1 MTSCHGVKQPRNP
14 WSDGPEYVTQ
24 CAIQPGTN
32 FTYKV
37 IFSDEE
43 GTLWWHAHSDWTQS
57 SVHGAIIIMPAQGT
71 TYPFPQPGAEQV
83 IVLDLPRP
91 SSFVINGQPGG
102 IFNCSSE
109 TQYRLYVDYGKTYLL
124 RLINAAVS
132 SELFFAIA
140 DHNVTV
146 VGMDG
151 NYLKPISTSYLVIS
165 PGQTVNVL
173 LTANQPLGY
182 YYMAI
187 RQYVT
192 NGYPDVYPP
201 NTAIVEYRGNYTPPS
216 SRLSLRASFLHKHH
230 SSKCVLG
237 LSKELSQQRTPCIS
251 ANKHNSP
258 YVYSCFR
265 GRDPLQQES
274 MRNWNADGFAMN
286 NMTFLNTSTD
296 VLLAYYRWEDTV
308 VAEKLAMHIAD
319 VTERSV
325 FEEKH
330 NDNLIS
336 DGHCVLIFSQTRKML
351 NLIQIGI
358 DVEEKQRTIRNDIL
372 SFARR
377 YFSHHEMDFLAAISD
392 PEVQRQEFIKNISY
406 SADFPDFPLNY
417 YNFTGDNLPNSTAIP
432 TIATKVKMLNY
443 NETVQVVFQES
454 NVLRGAENHPM
465 HMHGYSFYVVGSG
478 PGNYDNVSNPK
489 TFNLVDPPQVN
500 TFRVPKNGWVA
511 IRFQANNPV

>member
-1 MTSCHGVKQPRNP
+1 MWH
-14 WSDGPEYVTQ
+14 YVTVGAV
-24 CAIQPGTN
+24 CTTRYLRFCI
-32 FTYKV
+32 V
-37 IFSDEE
+37 IEIHMCV
-43 GTLWWHAHSDWTQS
+43 GHS
-57 SVHGAIIIMPAQGT
+57 GC
-71 TYPFPQPGAEQV
+71 
-83 IVLDLPRP
+83 R
-91 SSFVINGQPGG
+91 
-102 IFNCSSE
+102 SE

-173 LTANQPLGY
+173 LTANQPLSY

-237 LSKELSQQRTPCIS
+237 PSKELSQLLSGILC
-251 ANKHNSP
+251 NKSQCEIGMQM
-258 YVYSCFR
+258 V
-265 GRDPLQQES
+265 
-274 MRNWNADGFAMN
+274 WAMN
-286 NMTFLNTSTD
+286 NMTFLNPSTD
-296 VLLAYYRWEDTV
+296 VLLAYYR
-308 VAEKLAMHIAD
+308 
-319 VTERSV
+319 
-325 FEEKH
+325 
-330 NDNLIS
+330 
-336 DGHCVLIFSQTRKML
+336 
-351 NLIQIGI
+351 
-358 DVEEKQRTIRNDIL
+358 
-372 SFARR
+372 
-377 YFSHHEMDFLAAISD
+377 
-392 PEVQRQEFIKNISY
+392 NISGVY

-443 NETVQVVFQES
+443 NETVQVVFQDS

-478 PGNYDNVSNPK
+478 PGNYDNVSDPK
-489 TFNLVDPPQVN
+489 TLNLVGH
-500 TFRVPKNGWVA
+500 RK
-511 IRFQANNPV
+511 

>member
-1 MTSCHGVKQPRNP
+1 MKP
-14 WSDGPEYVTQ
+14 WSKTAQKSMVRWTRIRHTVRYSTRNKLH
-24 CAIQPGTN
+24 IQSH
-32 FTYKV
+32 
-37 IFSDEE
+37 FSDEE

-71 TYPFPQPGAEQV
+71 TYPFPQPDAEQV
-83 IVLDLPRP
+83 IVLGTWYTFDVNKQLHYDLFVGADLPRP

-151 NYLKPISTSYLVIS
+151 NYLEPISTSYLVIS
-165 PGQTVNVL
+165 PGQTVNAL

-216 SRLSLRASFLHKHH
+216 SPVF
-230 SSKCVLG
+230 
-237 LSKELSQQRTPCIS
+237 LSKLPSYINITQANACLARLRSLAGKEHPVSVPINITHPMYIVVSVAGILCNKSQCEIGMQMGS
-251 ANKHNSP
+251 AT
-258 YVYSCFR
+258 
-265 GRDPLQQES
+265 
-274 MRNWNADGFAMN
+274 N
-286 NMTFLNTSTD
+286 NMTFLNPSTD
-296 VLLAYYRWEDTV
+296 VLLAYYR
-308 VAEKLAMHIAD
+308 
-319 VTERSV
+319 
-325 FEEKH
+325 
-330 NDNLIS
+330 
-336 DGHCVLIFSQTRKML
+336 
-351 NLIQIGI
+351 
-358 DVEEKQRTIRNDIL
+358 
-372 SFARR
+372 
-377 YFSHHEMDFLAAISD
+377 
-392 PEVQRQEFIKNISY
+392 NISGVY

-432 TIATKVKMLNY
+432 TIATMVKMLNY

-478 PGNYDNVSNPK
+478 PGSYDNVSDPN
-489 TFNLVDPPQVN
+489 TFNLVDPQQVN

-511 IRFQANNPV
+511 IRFQANNPGVWMRHCHVIRHLTWGMVTAFIVRDGGTPETSMLDPPPSMPSCGSPFRNYIHEFQNSEKELPLPDE

>member
-1 MTSCHGVKQPRNP
+1 MLVVNESFPGPEIRSHGVKQPRNP

-32 FTYKV
+32 LTYKV
-37 IFSDEE
+37 ISLTRKEPFGGMPTATGLRAVSMVPLSSCLHKAPLTHFPNQTQNKLLYSKPPLWFLKLHLPALSGFSVDLI
-43 GTLWWHAHSDWTQS
+43 GTWYTFDVNKQLHYDLF
-57 SVHGAIIIMPAQGT
+57 VGA
-71 TYPFPQPGAEQV
+71 
-83 IVLDLPRP
+83 DLPRP

-109 TQYRLYVDYGKTYLL
+109 TQYRLFVDYSKTYLL

-151 NYLKPISTSYLVIS
+151 NYLEPISTSYLVIS
-165 PGQTVNVL
+165 PGQTVNAL

-201 NTAIVEYRGNYTPPS
+201 NTAIVEYRANACLA
-216 SRLSLRASFLHKHH
+216 RLRSLA
-230 SSKCVLG
+230 G
-237 LSKELSQQRTPCIS
+237 KEHPVSVPINITHPMYIVVSVAGILCNKSQCEIGMQMGS
-251 ANKHNSP
+251 
-258 YVYSCFR
+258 
-265 GRDPLQQES
+265 
-274 MRNWNADGFAMN
+274 AMN
-286 NMTFLNTSTD
+286 NMTFLNPSTD
-296 VLLAYYRWEDTV
+296 VLLAYYR
-308 VAEKLAMHIAD
+308 
-319 VTERSV
+319 
-325 FEEKH
+325 
-330 NDNLIS
+330 
-336 DGHCVLIFSQTRKML
+336 
-351 NLIQIGI
+351 
-358 DVEEKQRTIRNDIL
+358 
-372 SFARR
+372 
-377 YFSHHEMDFLAAISD
+377 
-392 PEVQRQEFIKNISY
+392 NISGVY

-432 TIATKVKMLNY
+432 TIATMVKMLNY

-478 PGNYDNVSNPK
+478 PGNYDNVSDPK
-489 TFNLVDPPQVN
+489 TFNLVDPLQVN

-511 IRFQANNPV
+511 IRFQANNPVCMDVALSRDSSSYLGYGNRFYRERWWHS

>member
-1 MTSCHGVKQPRNP
+1 MRQQVFMSFFLLGFSCLREKNFTRLCNTKSMLVVNESFPGLEIHVRKGDTVFVNVHNQGYYEHGVKQPRNP
-14 WSDGPEYVTQ
+14 WSDGPEYITQ
-24 CAIQPGTN
+24 CPIQPGTN

-71 TYPFPQPGAEQV
+71 TYPFPQPDTEQV
-83 IVLDLPRP
+83 IILGTWYTFDVNKQLHYDLFVGADLPRP
-91 SSFVINGQPGG
+91 SSFVINGQLGG

-109 TQYRLYVDYGKTYLL
+109 TQYRLYVDYGKTYLR

-140 DHNVTV
+140 DHNVAV

-151 NYLKPISTSYLVIS
+151 NYLEPISTSYLVIS
-165 PGQTVNVL
+165 PGQTVNAL

-192 NGYPDVYPP
+192 NRYPDVYPP

-216 SRLSLRASFLHKHH
+216 SPVFLSELPSYINITQANACLARLRSLA
-230 SSKCVLG
+230 G
-237 LSKELSQQRTPCIS
+237 KEHPVSVPINITHPMYIVVSVAGILCNKSQCEIGMQMGS
-251 ANKHNSP
+251 
-258 YVYSCFR
+258 
-265 GRDPLQQES
+265 
-274 MRNWNADGFAMN
+274 AMN
-286 NMTFLNTSTD
+286 NMTFLNPSTD
-296 VLLAYYRWEDTV
+296 VLLAYYR
-308 VAEKLAMHIAD
+308 
-319 VTERSV
+319 
-325 FEEKH
+325 
-330 NDNLIS
+330 
-336 DGHCVLIFSQTRKML
+336 
-351 NLIQIGI
+351 
-358 DVEEKQRTIRNDIL
+358 
-372 SFARR
+372 
-377 YFSHHEMDFLAAISD
+377 
-392 PEVQRQEFIKNISY
+392 NISGVY

-432 TIATKVKMLNY
+432 TIATMVKMLNY

-465 HMHGYSFYVVGSG
+465 HMRGYSFYVVGSG
-478 PGNYDNVSNPK
+478 PGNYDNECM
-489 TFNLVDPPQVN
+489 D
-500 TFRVPKNGWVA
+500 VA
-511 IRFQANNPV
+511 LSRDSSSYLGYGNRFYCERWWHS